1 MQTLSELCIP
11 FCPARE
17 GRELLLHPAPS
28 TQHTQISSPDE
39 PAPSLSLYCRSP
51 TTTPLLPSSV
61 FRKIYC
67 LYGNYYGLMCLG
79 RLGAVWGDRRG
90 MVISGFSPPVADCPA
105 GTDEAMLTVHGS
117 VILDICTH
125 LNPENLTI
133 WPWLPH
139 QKKKKKMG
147 EFPHS
152 SFQFILCI
160 SVFME

>member
-1 MQTLSELCIP
+1 
-11 FCPARE
+11 
-17 GRELLLHPAPS
+17 
-28 TQHTQISSPDE
+28 
-39 PAPSLSLYCRSP
+39 
-51 TTTPLLPSSV
+51 
-61 FRKIYC
+61 
-67 LYGNYYGLMCLG
+67 
-79 RLGAVWGDRRG
+79 

-125 LNPENLTI
+125 LIPENLTI

-139 QKKKKKMG
+139 KKKKKKG

-152 SFQFILCI
+152 SFQSILCI